1 MLKDDGHWIQI
12 GVLHGG
18 VGKCTSYDSPTVFV
32 RLDDKEILKFVK
44 CPETYTANRTC
55 REIYGKHS
63 FLFLEM
69 TTNKNQVHIKVIK
82 IQSAFSIL

>member
-1 MLKDDGHWIQI
+1 MLKNDGYWIQI

-55 REIYGKHS
+55 KDIYGIYS
-63 FLFLEM
+63 FLSLKM
-69 TTNKNQVHIKVIK
+69 IINQNRLSNKVTI
-82 IQSAFSIL
+82 IQIVFSIS

>member
-1 MLKDDGHWIQI
+1 MLNDNDLWIQI

-18 VGKCTSYDSPTVFV
+18 VGKCTSQDSPTVFV

-44 CPETYTANRTC
+44 CPETYIANRTC

-63 FLFLEM
+63 FLSLKM
-69 TTNKNQVHIKVIK
+69 IIN
-82 IQSAFSIL
+82 SYY

>member
-1 MLKDDGHWIQI
+1 MVKDDGHWIQI

-44 CPETYTANRTC
+44 CPDTYTANRTC

-63 FLFLEM
+63 FLSLKM
-69 TTNKNQVHIKVIK
+69 LTNQNQVHIKVIK
-82 IQSAFSIL
+82 IQSVFSIS

>member
-12 GVLHGG
+12 GVLHGR
-18 VGKCTSYDSPTVFV
+18 VGKCTKNDSPTVFV

-55 REIYGKHS
+55 KDIYGKY
-63 FLFLEM
+63 LFLSLKM
-69 TTNKNQVHIKVIK
+69 IINQNGLSNKVTI
-82 IQSAFSIL
+82 IQIVFSIS

>member
-1 MLKDDGHWIQI
+1 MDLGSCKGFGGGPLMLKNDGHWIQI

-63 FLFLEM
+63 FLSPKM
-69 TTNKNQVHIKVIK
+69 IIN
-82 IQSAFSIL
+82 